1 MSAPYVWEGT
11 MSTREQ
17 LLTLLSQAALN
28 QTWVSGEDAAQ
39 QLGVSRAAIWKAI
52 KTLEEEGCHFEAQRN
67 RGYRLAEHQDVITKS
82 DLDAA
87 LANAKLPV
95 ETQVVF
101 STGSTN
107 NDVKAL
113 AEQGKDELF
122 ALVASKQES
131 GKGRRGR
138 SFFSLGDRGV
148 YLSILIRPS
157 MPIAQAS
164 AITAVAAV
172 ATCRAVE
179 SLFDVKP
186 SIKWVNDVYLGKRKI
201 CGILTEAATDLETGM
216 LSYAVVGIGVNV
228 YEPEGGFP
236 EEIRERA
243 GAISTEI
250 KQGTRAALAG
260 AIIKEF
266 VELYDKDSFGAF
278 CDEYRARSFVVGK
291 TITVIDGKG
300 EQEALA
306 LGIDDDLSLHVQFED
321 GSEAHL
327 HSGEVSLRV

>member
-1 MSAPYVWEGT
+1 

-28 QTWVSGEDAAQ
+28 QTWVSGEDAAR

-52 KTLEEEGCHFEAQRN
+52 KTLEEEGYHFEAQRN
-67 RGYRLAEHQDVITKS
+67 RGYRMAEHQDVITKS

-87 LANAKLPV
+87 LASAKLPV

-107 NDVKAL
+107 NDVKSL
-113 AEQGKDELF
+113 AEQGKEELF

-186 SIKWVNDVYLGKRKI
+186 SIKWVNDVYLGKHKI

-236 EEIRERA
+236 EEI
-243 GAISTEI
+243 
-250 KQGTRAALAG
+250 
-260 AIIKEF
+260 
-266 VELYDKDSFGAF
+266 
-278 CDEYRARSFVVGK
+278 
-291 TITVIDGKG
+291 
-300 EQEALA
+300 
-306 LGIDDDLSLHVQFED
+306 
-321 GSEAHL
+321 
-327 HSGEVSLRV
+327 